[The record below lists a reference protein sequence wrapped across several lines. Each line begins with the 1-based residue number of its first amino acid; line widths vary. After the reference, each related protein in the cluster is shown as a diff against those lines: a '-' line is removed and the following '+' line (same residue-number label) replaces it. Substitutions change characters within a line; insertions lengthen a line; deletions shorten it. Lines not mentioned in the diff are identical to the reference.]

1 MTAKGAREFRRRRRM
16 IGIASAIDR
25 CCMVRD
31 QKGEKCAACEKLK
44 VAPNFKH
51 EKKSKKPR
59 RLSPPSPFQ
68 LDPSPC
74 SLPLSSARGR
84 TRIALLLSLSFPSLQ
99 YIHTTLNP
107 APGKLTS
114 GMRARRRL
122 ESQELDQGRMRFKSI
137 SGNNVRLRRVEY

>member
-1 MTAKGAREFRRRRRM
+1 MHCAMTAKGAREFRRRRRM

-31 QKGEKCAACEKLK
+31 QKGEKCVACEKLK

-74 SLPLSSARGR
+74 SLPLSFVCPRAHANGPPPFPLFPQSAVYSYNIESCPRETDLR
-84 TRIALLLSLSFPSLQ
+84 HASQTTTRKS
-99 YIHTTLNP
+99 
-107 APGKLTS
+107 
-114 GMRARRRL
+114 RARSRQNAFQVNL
-122 ESQELDQGRMRFKSI
+122 GQ
-137 SGNNVRLRRVEY
+137 